1 MPDVP
6 NLPGVPVLSSYATD
20 ALKVELLVTDLLILF
35 PGALT
40 PQWGIFL
47 DGEPIIVPD
56 TIVNFEYK
64 QDWSIME
71 YPIEQGS
78 FETYNKVQHPFE
90 TRLRMSTGGTK
101 AARQAF
107 LAQLQAIAG
116 DLNLYDVVTPEIV
129 YPSCNIMHVDY
140 RRAAQ
145 QGANMITV
153 DVWLKQINDNV
164 ETTFS
169 NTQQPDGA
177 SPVSGGNVQ
186 PVTPT
191 TSQLSTMQNY
201 NIGAFGGT

>member
-1 MPDVP
+1 MPNVP
-6 NLPGVPVLSSYATD
+6 NLPGVPILASYAIVP
-20 ALKVELLVTDLLILF
+20 LQIELLATDLLILF

-47 DGEPIIVPD
+47 DGEPIIIPD
-56 TIVNFEYK
+56 TIVSFEYK

-71 YPIEQGS
+71 FPIEQGS

-90 TRLRMSTGGTK
+90 THVRMSTGGTK
-101 AARQAF
+101 SARQAF
-107 LAQLQAIAG
+107 LANLQAIAG

-140 RRAAQ
+140 RRTAQ
-145 QGANMITV
+145 VGANMITV
-153 DVWLKQINDNV
+153 DVHLKQINDNV
-164 ETTFS
+164 QTTFS

-191 TSQLSTMQNY
+191 TSQLTTMMNAG
-201 NIGAFGGT
+201 IGRSGT